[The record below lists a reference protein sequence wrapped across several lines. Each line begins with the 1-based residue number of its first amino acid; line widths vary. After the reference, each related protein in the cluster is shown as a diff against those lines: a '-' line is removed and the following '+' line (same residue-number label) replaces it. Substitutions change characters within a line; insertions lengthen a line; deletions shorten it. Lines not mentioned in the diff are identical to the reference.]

1 MLCRKRG
8 NGVVKKVKQKVLVYS
23 CLSPMN
29 LIYRNMQSWI
39 KDGWLVKACLER
51 GMNVLVVYE
60 SEVQEDD

>member
-1 MLCRKRG
+1 M
-8 NGVVKKVKQKVLVYS
+8 KKVKQKVLVYS